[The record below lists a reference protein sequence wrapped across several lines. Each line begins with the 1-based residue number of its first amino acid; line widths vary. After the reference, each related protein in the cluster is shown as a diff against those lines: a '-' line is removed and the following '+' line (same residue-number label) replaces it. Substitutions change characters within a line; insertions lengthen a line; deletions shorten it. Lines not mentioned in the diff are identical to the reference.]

1 MGKHPDSVD
10 ALVLKRIKA
19 KRPGWVFTPAHFYDL
34 GSRTAVA
41 TALKRLKAA
50 GKIRQLGRGLY
61 DVPRNNPVLGVL
73 WPSVE
78 AVTKAI
84 QDKSGIRL
92 QPAGANAANLLGL
105 SDQVPAKIIY
115 LTDGPTGTIK
125 AGPMR
130 IKLMRTTPRNMA
142 VSGKLSG
149 LLIQAFRNLG
159 KGGIDSHRM
168 DRLRKQIPDRE
179 RKRLIKDLQYAPV
192 WMHDYFRELA
202 KP

>member
-1 MGKHPDSVD
+1 MGKHLDSVD
-10 ALVLKRIKA
+10 TLVLKRIQT
-19 KRPGWVFTPAHFYDL
+19 KRPGWVFTPAHFYNL

-41 TALKRLKAA
+41 TALKRLKAT

-61 DVPRNNPVLGVL
+61 DVPRNNPVLGIL

-92 QPAGANAANLLGL
+92 QPAGAYAANLLGL
-105 SDQVPAKIIY
+105 CDQVPAKIIY
-115 LTDGPTGTIK
+115 LTDGATGTIK

-149 LLIQAFRNLG
+149 MLIQALRNLG
-159 KGGIDSHRM
+159 KKGIEPYRM
-168 DRLRKQIPDRE
+168 DRLRKQIPE
-179 RKRLIKDLQYAPV
+179 KEKKRLLKDLQYAPV
-192 WMHDYFRELA
+192 WMHSYFRELA